1 MIMQDTRLDIEATL
15 IFNSGHERVSPRLS
29 VLIPFFRESPAEL
42 MKALNAIAADVR
54 DEIEVVVLDDGSRRP
69 ELSLEVMDL
78 LDTLNIAICFIEL
91 KHNVGRAKGRN
102 RLVDAARGA
111 YVLFLDA
118 DMLPDQDNFLERWVD
133 MTRAEAPVV
142 FGGFSLLKAPK
153 SKAYALHAQMAGHSD
168 CLSAAERL
176 KSPEKYVFTS
186 NLLVRKD
193 VFKTHDFDPEF
204 KGWGWEDVEWAMRVS
219 ADFGIDHIDNTA
231 THMGLDTADV
241 LLSKYEQSGANFA
254 RVVRKHPEIVTRY
267 PSYKMARLIKALPF
281 GNLLRGVL
289 KSTVQSQSLPLKARA
304 FALRLYR
311 AAIYA
316 DAL

>member
-15 IFNSGHERVSPRLS
+15 IFNSVYERVSPRLS

-133 MTRAEAPVV
+133 MTRAEAPSCLA
-142 FGGFSLLKAPK
+142 GFR
-153 SKAYALHAQMAGHSD
+153 
-168 CLSAAERL
+168 C
-176 KSPEKYVFTS
+176 
-186 NLLVRKD
+186 
-193 VFKTHDFDPEF
+193 
-204 KGWGWEDVEWAMRVS
+204 
-219 ADFGIDHIDNTA
+219 
-231 THMGLDTADV
+231 
-241 LLSKYEQSGANFA
+241 
-254 RVVRKHPEIVTRY
+254 
-267 PSYKMARLIKALPF
+267 
-281 GNLLRGVL
+281 
-289 KSTVQSQSLPLKARA
+289 
-304 FALRLYR
+304 
-311 AAIYA
+311 
-316 DAL
+316 